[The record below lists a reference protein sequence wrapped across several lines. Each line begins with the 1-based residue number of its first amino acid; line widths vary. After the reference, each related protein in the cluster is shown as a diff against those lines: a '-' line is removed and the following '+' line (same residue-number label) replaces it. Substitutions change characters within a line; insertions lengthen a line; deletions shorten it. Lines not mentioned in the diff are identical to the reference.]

1 MVHPPPPVGG
11 GVSRTADGG
20 GVTLRSPRE
29 TELRDARTVRETPP
43 PTFAGHLLPQGE
55 EDPSDAAV
63 ECRLALALPRL
74 QVLDGL
80 LDPPRAGLGRLG
92 LVQRHRVAA

>member
-11 GVSRTADGG
+11 GLSRTVDGG

-43 PTFAGHLLPQGE
+43 PTCFAGHLPPQGE

-63 ECRLALALPRL
+63 ERRLALALPRL

-92 LVQRHRVAA
+92 LVQRHGVA